1 MLLEAWQEFE
11 YEYGDEGSRNAVV
24 NLMPRRVKKRRR
36 IQTQDGVCENVS
48 YLDDKS
54 VCLTIFLYSHRA
66 MLVGKSTLTTFSPK
80 MKLLNPISSFWLW
93 PKLGRWQKNLLQQ
106 TRKRKPLKAMR
117 HWLTLR

>member
-54 VCLTIFLYSHRA
+54 VC
-66 MLVGKSTLTTFSPK
+66 
-80 MKLLNPISSFWLW
+80 
-93 PKLGRWQKNLLQQ
+93 
-106 TRKRKPLKAMR
+106 
-117 HWLTLR
+117 